1 MAIIL
6 LRSPIYK
13 TDLADIGS
21 PNSTKCTITID
32 GASAPDYVLVKS
44 TTSGATMVW
53 EIAELLRDYINI
65 TFNGTYTPE
74 TLAVVTVI
82 TSHASTD
89 GSGTALTT
97 DSDTDVAYD
106 GYGTYMQGSNPTFS
120 RPDYLISGDPQ
131 FASLNS
137 EYYIYY
143 PKNLAGVVPLINTA
157 GSLSYAS
164 FNTTD
169 TIVTGNAS
177 GRTLNII
184 RIDCSKYLD
193 GHKVT
198 FVNKF
203 GALQDIWFFLKDTL
217 VTNKKNDSY
226 QSNTIVSGVYSVNNH
241 AKKVFN
247 TTSTRQIS
255 LSSGFYPEWT
265 NQWFEQLLL
274 SEQIWYS
281 RTVFNGTSSNTTE
294 VVPINIS
301 TSSMTHKTVINDKL
315 IQYTFNFDMAF
326 DYINNVR

>member
-32 GASAPDYVLVKS
+32 GASAPQYVLVKS

-120 RPDYLISGDPQ
+120 RPNILISGDPK
-131 FASLNS
+131 FVNLNS
-137 EYYIYY
+137 QYYIYY
-143 PKNLAGVVPLINTA
+143 PKDLAGVIPISNSAGVLI
-157 GSLSYAS
+157 YVS
-164 FNTTD
+164 FSTTD
-169 TIVTGNAS
+169 TTVSGNAS
-177 GRTLNII
+177 GKTLNII
-184 RIDCSKYLD
+184 RVDCTKYEF

-203 GALQDIWFFLKDTL
+203 GALQDVWFFLKDTL

-247 TTSTRQIS
+247 TTSTRKIT

-301 TSSMTHKTVINDKL
+301 TSSMTHKTILNDNL
-315 IQYTFNFDMAF
+315 IEYTFSFDMAF